1 MDGEELEL
9 IGIMNDANRG
19 EAMGKIPLRELE

>member
-1 MDGEELEL
+1 MDEELEL
-9 IGIMNDANRG
+9 QGIMNDANRG